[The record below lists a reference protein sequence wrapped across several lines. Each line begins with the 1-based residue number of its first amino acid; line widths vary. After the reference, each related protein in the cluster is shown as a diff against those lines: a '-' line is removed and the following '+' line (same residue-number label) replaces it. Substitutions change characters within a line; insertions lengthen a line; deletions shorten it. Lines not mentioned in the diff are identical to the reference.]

1 MKPQFKLEQI
11 YLDLSKLSEEQQRKV
26 ISILPEPIN
35 KDDYDITYLHFYL
48 IYDDEDCMWWVSTK
62 YFLAEKT
69 ELTYSQFLDMMGE
82 SEEVNY
88 ELGGGLLHNPEKELI
103 NNDGTL
109 YIGEGLENYYKDQL
123 ERTGKFKVVSIGA
136 TSEEV
141 LQVENKPFDR
151 EFILCASLKFHDNI
165 VSGHRHSDCY
175 ELIRKMCPNIADTS
189 LPQREDQGFLT
200 SLNRHVDRKEGWNIA
215 KENNQIKWG
224 LNASDDNEES
234 QLISENLY

>member
-1 MKPQFKLEQI
+1 MKPQFKPEEI
-11 YLDLSKLSEEQQRKV
+11 YLDLSKLSEEQIKKV
-26 ISILPEPIN
+26 IALLPEPEACNQYEII
-35 KDDYDITYLHFYL
+35 KLHFIL
-48 IYDDEDCMWWVSTK
+48 WLDEYNKWWVYGTEIK
-62 YFLAEKT
+62 NKT

-82 SEEVNY
+82 SEEKSKVIENS
-88 ELGGGLLHNPEKELI
+88 EKELI

-123 ERTGKFKVVSIGA
+123 ERTGKFKVVSIDA
-136 TSEEV
+136 TSGEV
-141 LQVENKPFDR
+141 LKVENKPFDR

-200 SLNRHVDRKEGWNIA
+200 SLNRHVDRKEGWKIA

>member
-1 MKPQFKLEQI
+1 MKPQFKPEEI

-26 ISILPEPIN
+26 IALLPKPIN
-35 KDDYDITYLHFYL
+35 KDDYEITFLHFYL

-82 SEEVNY
+82 SKEKSKVIENS
-88 ELGGGLLHNPEKELI
+88 EKELI

-123 ERTGKFKVVSIGA
+123 ERTGKFKVVSIDA

-141 LQVENKPFDR
+141 LQVDIYSGELNTERISTYKKLS
-151 EFILCASLKFHDNI
+151 EQYNI
-165 VSGHRHSDCY
+165 
-175 ELIRKMCPNIADTS
+175 
-189 LPQREDQGFLT
+189 
-200 SLNRHVDRKEGWNIA
+200 
-215 KENNQIKWG
+215 
-224 LNASDDNEES
+224 EES
-234 QLISENLY
+234 TVRDIFNAGADWVINFKSNQ

>member
-1 MKPQFKLEQI
+1 MKPQFKPEEI
-11 YLDLSKLSEEQQRKV
+11 YLDLSKLSEEQIKKV
-26 ISILPEPIN
+26 IALLPEPEACNQYEII
-35 KDDYDITYLHFYL
+35 KLHFIL
-48 IYDDEDCMWWVSTK
+48 WLDEDNKWWVYGTEIK
-62 YFLAEKT
+62 NKT

-82 SEEVNY
+82 
-88 ELGGGLLHNPEKELI
+88 
-103 NNDGTL
+103 
-109 YIGEGLENYYKDQL
+109 
-123 ERTGKFKVVSIGA
+123 
-136 TSEEV
+136 SEEV

-200 SLNRHVDRKEGWNIA
+200 SLNRHVDRREGWKIA

>member
-11 YLDLSKLSEEQQRKV
+11 YLDLSKLSEEQQGKV
-26 ISILPEPIN
+26 IALLPIDNISAQIYFMGSYEDWNVI
-35 KDDYDITYLHFYL
+35 KKFTYLFFNDNKVWQ
-48 IYDDEDCMWWVSTK
+48 ICESKIPD
-62 YFLAEKT
+62 KT

-82 SEEVNY
+82 
-88 ELGGGLLHNPEKELI
+88 
-103 NNDGTL
+103 
-109 YIGEGLENYYKDQL
+109 
-123 ERTGKFKVVSIGA
+123 
-136 TSEEV
+136 SEEV

-200 SLNRHVDRKEGWNIA
+200 SLNRHVDRREGWKIA